1 MAGGCC
7 RDLKELESELCQIK
21 KQNKENGSRYSSEK
35 KLQSIKQRKDV
46 SAKMPEKKQIQ
57 LSNVF
62 DSHIQAIKFE

>member
-35 KLQSIKQRKDV
+35 KSLITKPRKDV
-46 SAKMPEKKQIQ
+46 SAKMPEKKPIQ

-62 DSHIQAIKFE
+62 DSHIQAINFE